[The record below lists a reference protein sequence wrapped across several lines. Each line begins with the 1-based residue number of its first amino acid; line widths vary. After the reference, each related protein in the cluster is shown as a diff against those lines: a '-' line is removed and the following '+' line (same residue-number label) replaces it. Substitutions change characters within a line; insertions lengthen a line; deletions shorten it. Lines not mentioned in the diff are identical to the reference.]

1 MRSKNRKPC
10 KIERERERERERH
23 RERQGDGKKV
33 YNVPDLS
40 HMDASRS
47 ISILNLKEN
56 RYKFLNAISTPFIR
70 FNYIF
75 NGKYFR
81 LPFYDPS

>member
-1 MRSKNRKPC
+1 MQNR
-10 KIERERERERERH
+10 ERERERERESERH

-47 ISILNLKEN
+47 ILILDFKEN
-56 RYKFLNAISTPFIR
+56 RYMFLNAISTPFIR
-70 FNYIF
+70 CNYIF
-75 NGKYFR
+75 NGKYTR